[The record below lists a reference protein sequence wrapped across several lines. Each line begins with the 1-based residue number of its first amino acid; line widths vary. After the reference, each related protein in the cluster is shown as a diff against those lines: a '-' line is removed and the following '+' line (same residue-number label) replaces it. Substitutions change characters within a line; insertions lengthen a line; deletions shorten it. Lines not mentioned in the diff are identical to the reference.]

1 MATKGLSEASSSR
14 SKSKYEVFLSF
25 RGEDT
30 RKNFTDHLYAALLRA
45 GVNTFRDDDELARG
59 KDISSELLKAIQ
71 ESKASLLVFSKG
83 YASSRWCLN
92 ELVNIMN
99 CKNTVGQI
107 VVPIFYHVD
116 PSDVR
121 NQTGSFAKAFA
132 KHEEHFE
139 ADTEMIK
146 RWRTALTEAADLSGW
161 DLQNV
166 ADGHESKFIQKI
178 VEDVLRKVNR
188 IYLHVATHSV
198 AIKSRVRRVM
208 EFLSIGSKKV
218 RIMGIYGMG
227 GVGKT
232 TIAKAVYNSVCD
244 GFQFDGSS
252 FLSDIKDNS
261 KQPNGLASIQRQLL
275 SDILN
280 LKSVIIDHV
289 DRGINLIQER
299 LRYQRVFIVLD
310 DVDDSTQLNSL
321 VGDRKW
327 FGLGS
332 RIIVTTRDE
341 RLLTELEV
349 DQRYK
354 VEKLNPEESIQ
365 LFCWHAFRRPN
376 PKDGYFQLSKSVVD
390 HVQGLP
396 LALEV
401 LGSYLFKR
409 SQLEWE
415 NVVEKLRQI
424 PHDRIQKKLRI
435 SFDALDDQMK
445 AIFLDIAC
453 FFIGMDKEY
462 VMKILDGCGFFP
474 VIGVSVLLERSL
486 ITIDQHNHKLKM
498 HDLLRDMGREIV
510 REISPNHTGK
520 RSRVWLHQDVVN
532 LLQTNM
538 GTKAVEGLSLDVSA
552 RSEDVIVS
560 TEAFA
565 KMTNLRLLKINSVR
579 CASGCYENFSKE
591 LRWLCWHTCPLQVL
605 PPNLHLDNLA
615 VLDLRFSNVKKVW
628 KETKFLHKLK
638 ILDLSYSLHLAETPN
653 FARLLSLERLQLEG
667 CTSLIKVHQSIGTLE
682 RLVFLNLAECNKIRE
697 LPDSICN
704 LRSLET
710 LNLNGCSKLCSFPEH
725 LGKLEALRN
734 LFANGSAITQLPISF
749 GLLKKLEDLSL
760 AGCRE
765 ELPSKSFFSFFSSW
779 VSPKSEG
786 SSTLL
791 PATFSRLSSL
801 TKLNLLNRN
810 LSNKDISIDFGS
822 FPLLDSLDLS
832 GNKFCSLSVGISN
845 HSRLRG
851 LYLNDCKNL
860 QSIQALPPELHWFKA
875 ERCTSIVEYPKLSNA
890 PRNLL
895 RFLITNCR
903 QIMDIEGWDLPSF
916 SLSRPYFNWT
926 SGSGDFKSK
935 NKYLEACFPAR
946 EVPDWCDYKATG
958 SSSVLICMPLL
969 ASDERRCMVLW
980 VVRGINEEYYYN
992 GSSTRAR
999 LNILFRN
1006 KTKGC
1011 ETFDRSFS
1019 FDAEMYDDHAWVTYL
1034 RYSIFEDI
1042 NAGEGDEI
1050 EVSVEAQGRGL
1061 VKKWGIHLPIDRA
1074 SQRHSMH
1081 DDARKCKK
1089 KHKVGLH
1096 LLKSSILLG

>member
-30 RKNFTDHLYAALLRA
+30 WKNFTVHLYATLLSA

-71 ESKASLLVFSKG
+71 ESKVSLLVFSKG

-92 ELVNIMN
+92 ELVNIIN
-99 CKNTVGQI
+99 CKNTIGQI
-107 VVPIFYHVD
+107 VIPIFYDVD
-116 PSDVR
+116 PSHVR

-132 KHEEHFE
+132 KHEERFE

-146 RWRTALTEAADLSGW
+146 SWRTALTEAADLSGW

-188 IYLHVATHSV
+188 SYLHVATHPV
-198 AIKSRVRRVM
+198 AIESRVRRVM
-208 EFLSIGSKKV
+208 EFLSIGSDEV

-232 TIAKAVYNSVCD
+232 TVAKAVYNSVCD

-261 KQPNGLASIQRQLL
+261 KQPNGLASVQRQLL

-280 LKSVIIDHV
+280 LKSVSIDNV

-299 LRYQRVFIVLD
+299 LRYRRVFIVLD

-349 DQRYK
+349 DERYK
-354 VEKLNPEESIQ
+354 VEELNPEESTQ
-365 LFCWHAFRRPN
+365 LFSWHAFRRPN

-435 SFDALDDQMK
+435 SFDGLDDQMK

-474 VIGVSVLLERSL
+474 EIGVSVLLERSL
-486 ITIDQHNHKLKM
+486 ITIDQHDHKLKM

-510 REISPNHTGK
+510 REVSPYLIGK
-520 RSRVWLHQDVVN
+520 RSRLWLHQDVVN
-532 LLQTNM
+532 VLQTHM

-565 KMTNLRLLKINSVR
+565 KMTFLRLLKINSVR
-579 CASGCYENFSKE
+579 FTSGCYEKFSKE
-591 LRWLCWHTCPLQVL
+591 LRWLCWHACPLQVL

-615 VLDLRFSNVKKVW
+615 VLDLRFSNFNKVW

-638 ILDLSYSLHLAETPN
+638 ILDLSYSLYLAETPD
-653 FARLLSLERLQLEG
+653 FARLPSLETLQLEG
-667 CTSLIKVHQSIGTLE
+667 CRSLIKVHQSIGSLE
-682 RLVFLNLAECNKIRE
+682 RLVCLNLAACKNIRE
-697 LPDSICN
+697 LPDSVCN

-710 LNLNGCSKLCSFPEH
+710 LNLSGCSKLCSFPEH
-725 LGKLEALRN
+725 LGKLEALKN
-734 LFANGSAITQLPISF
+734 LSANGSAIT
-749 GLLKKLEDLSL
+749 
-760 AGCRE
+760 
-765 ELPSKSFFSFFSSW
+765 
-779 VSPKSEG
+779 
-786 SSTLL
+786 
-791 PATFSRLSSL
+791 
-801 TKLNLLNRN
+801 
-810 LSNKDISIDFGS
+810 
-822 FPLLDSLDLS
+822 
-832 GNKFCSLSVGISN
+832 
-845 HSRLRG
+845 
-851 LYLNDCKNL
+851 
-860 QSIQALPPELHWFKA
+860 
-875 ERCTSIVEYPKLSNA
+875 
-890 PRNLL
+890 
-895 RFLITNCR
+895 
-903 QIMDIEGWDLPSF
+903 
-916 SLSRPYFNWT
+916 
-926 SGSGDFKSK
+926 
-935 NKYLEACFPAR
+935 
-946 EVPDWCDYKATG
+946 
-958 SSSVLICMPLL
+958 
-969 ASDERRCMVLW
+969 
-980 VVRGINEEYYYN
+980 
-992 GSSTRAR
+992 
-999 LNILFRN
+999 
-1006 KTKGC
+1006 
-1011 ETFDRSFS
+1011 
-1019 FDAEMYDDHAWVTYL
+1019 
-1034 RYSIFEDI
+1034 
-1042 NAGEGDEI
+1042 
-1050 EVSVEAQGRGL
+1050 
-1061 VKKWGIHLPIDRA
+1061 
-1074 SQRHSMH
+1074 
-1081 DDARKCKK
+1081 
-1089 KHKVGLH
+1089 
-1096 LLKSSILLG
+1096 